1 MNRKDIDNLK
11 KFRNILIHSKSG
23 DLTYPDDRVFITF
36 LHNDF
41 PVQCQRIIDRIKLWD
56 RKKAEAFLSNKWHK
70 FHKKSYIQSFGID
83 EWNDYVEREK
93 LRYIKEGKIEQHP
106 KIYQK
111 IIL

>member
-1 MNRKDIDNLK
+1 MNKKDIDNLK
-11 KFRNILIHSKSG
+11 KCRSIYIRCKAGELI
-23 DLTYPDDRVFITF
+23 YPDDRVFLMLFQPSF
-36 LHNDF
+36 LI
-41 PVQCQRIIDRIKLWD
+41 QCKRIFDRIKLWD

-93 LRYIKEGKIEQHP
+93 LRYIKEGKVEQHP

-111 IIL
+111 ILL